1 MGRPAIDHT
10 GESFGNLDVLG
21 YAEVRG
27 NNQRVLTRNNRTGD
41 LKVCWYEALRSGGT
55 TGIGKGNKLN
65 AVQRKYL
72 QRNNTS
78 GYPGVSRLRTGKWG
92 AYIKVNKKRIWLG
105 TFNTVDEAIAARKA
119 AEHKYLGGN

>member
-10 GESFGNLDVLG
+10 GETFGNIEVLG

-27 NNQRVLTRNNRTGD
+27 KSQRVLARNNRTGD
-41 LKVCWYEALRSGGT
+41 LKVYWYEALRSGSI
-55 TGIGKGNKLN
+55 TGIGSGNKLN

-72 QRNNTS
+72 QSNNTS

-92 AYIKVNKKRIWLG
+92 AYIKINKKRIWLG
-105 TFNTVDEAIAARKA
+105 TFNTKDEAIAARKA

>member
-10 GESFGNLDVLG
+10 GESFGNLEVLG

-27 NNQRVLTRNNRTGD
+27 KSQRVLTRNNRTGD

-55 TGIGKGNKLN
+55 TGVGEGNKLN
-65 AVQRKYL
+65 AVQRKYV

-105 TFNTVDEAIAARKA
+105 TYNTVGEAIAARKA